1 MNAFAAAFQA
11 VQRQIAAAE
20 TRYGRPAGAVR
31 LVAVSKTRPAEA
43 LRLLIELGQRDF
55 AENYLQEAGEKSDAL
70 CAAALTWHFIGHVQ
84 SNKTAAI
91 AARFDWVHTVDRERV
106 ARRLSDQRPG
116 HLPPLN
122 ICVQVNISGETSK
135 SGATPAQLAPL
146 LATVASLPRLRLRG
160 LMTLPA
166 PEEDFER
173 QRRPFRELAA
183 WYERYRGRYGLDTLS
198 MGTSADFEA
207 GIAEGA
213 TLVRLGTALFGPRP

>member
-20 TRYGRPAGAVR
+20 TRYGRSPGAVR
-31 LVAVSKTRPAEA
+31 LVAVSKTRPAAA
-43 LRLLIELGQRDF
+43 LRPLIELGQRDF

-70 CAAALTWHFIGHVQ
+70 RAAALTWHFIGHVQ

-91 AARFDWVHTVDRERV
+91 AARFDWVHSVDRESV

-116 HLPPLN
+116 HLSPLN
-122 ICVQVNISGETSK
+122 VCVQVNISGETSK

-166 PEEDFER
+166 PEADFER
-173 QRRPFRELAA
+173 QRRPFRELAGC
-183 WYERYRGRYGLDTLS
+183 YERYRGRYGLDTLS
-198 MGTSADFEA
+198 MGTSADLEA
-207 GIAEGA
+207 AIAEGA
-213 TLVRLGTALFGPRP
+213 TLVRLGAALFGPRP

>member
-31 LVAVSKTRPAEA
+31 LLAVSKARPAAA
-43 LRLLIELGQRDF
+43 LRPLIELGQRDF
-55 AENYLQEAGEKSDAL
+55 AENYLQESGEKSEAL
-70 CAAALTWHFIGHVQ
+70 RAATLTWHFIGHVQ

-106 ARRLSDQRPG
+106 ARRLNDQRPG

-122 ICVQVNISGETSK
+122 ICVQVNIGSETSK
-135 SGATPAQLAPL
+135 SGVTTAQLAPL
-146 LATVASLPRLRLRG
+146 LATVASLPRLKLRG

-166 PEEDFER
+166 PERDFER
-173 QRRPFRELAA
+173 QRRPFRELTG
-183 WYERYRGRYGLDTLS
+183 WYERYRGHYGLDTLS

-207 GIAEGA
+207 AIAEGA
-213 TLVRLGTALFGPRP
+213 TMVRLGTALFGPRP

>member
-20 TRYGRPAGAVR
+20 TCYGRPAGAVR
-31 LVAVSKTRPAEA
+31 LVAVSKTRPAAA
-43 LRLLIELGQRDF
+43 LRPLIELGQRDF
-55 AENYLQEAGEKSDAL
+55 AENYLQEAGEKGDGL
-70 CAAALTWHFIGHVQ
+70 RAAALTWHFIGHVQ

-91 AARFDWVHTVDRERV
+91 AARFDWVHSVDRESV
-106 ARRLSDQRPG
+106 ARRLSEQRPG

-122 ICVQVNISGETSK
+122 VCVQVNISGETSK
-135 SGATPAQLAPL
+135 SGATPAQLAAL

-166 PEEDFER
+166 PEADFER

-183 WYERYRGRYGLDTLS
+183 CHERYRGGYGLDTLS

-207 GIAEGA
+207 AIAEGA